1 MFEGYASFFTEY
13 HTIKVVKIQDWR
25 PRAFCIVFLFL
36 TAVIG
41 VWLVIFVNHGYC
53 EVHTLSLAEYKEA
66 TWWHKDDWEQKYGN
80 SSRTASYCHNK
91 SFDYYYDEEWQ
102 YMNNTCVW
110 DNLTAAVQR
119 EIMKEETHKLH
130 VKTSLGVSTIH
141 GSQSTSAFIPYVEEL
156 SFTHH
161 IKIIHKGK
169 LENTKF
175 QLEVQDSEGE
185 FRDHTDKLD
194 SANGTQITFRI
205 DELLSMIGT
214 GLDETNPNA
223 NTPQEIKDMPEEY
236 RNLSASYR
244 LTGIKIAL
252 TLETSNYKFLDSYF
266 DQYEYITKVK
276 LYSLQSVEVR
286 HEDAEG
292 WEFWNCGGYA
302 SLPTLAAQFY
312 EATKEQDFY
321 TCGID
326 VDLIVLDGSVCTTS
340 FYAIFQSLLQLTVLF
355 GIATF
360 FVDALFQFFSSP
372 FRIAKTTTDMN
383 EWEDYRQNHSIIEK
397 VDRDAFKRALARS
410 GIDLSPDYILEMEN
424 VLNECESPKMGLQDS
439 NDTNASSP
447 SGWKFEL
454 HCSKDDKLM
463 PPTVLKFPLN

>member
-1 MFEGYASFFTEY
+1 MFENYASFFTEY
-13 HTIKVVKIQDWR
+13 HTTKVVRIQDWR

-36 TAVIG
+36 TAIIG
-41 VWLVIFVNHGYC
+41 VWLVVFVKHGYC
-53 EVHTLSLAEYKEA
+53 EVHTLSPVEYKES
-66 TWWHKDDWEQKYGN
+66 TWWNKLDWEQKYAN
-80 SSRTASYCHNK
+80 SNGTASYCDNK
-91 SFDYYYDEEWQ
+91 SFDYYYDEDFQ

-110 DNLTAAVQR
+110 DNLTTAVQK
-119 EIMKEETHKLH
+119 EIMKHETHKLH

-141 GSQSTSAFIPYVEEL
+141 GSQITSAFIPYVEEL
-156 SFTHH
+156 SFAHH
-161 IKIIHKGK
+161 MKIIHKGK
-169 LENTKF
+169 METTRF

-194 SANGTQITFRI
+194 SVNGTQITFKI

-223 NTPQEIKDMPEEY
+223 NTPQEKEAMDKY
-236 RNLSASYR
+236 RNLNASYR
-244 LTGIKIAL
+244 LTGIKIAI

-266 DQYEYITKVK
+266 DQFEYITKVK
-276 LYSLQSVEVR
+276 VHNLQSIEVPT
-286 HEDAEG
+286 ENAEG
-292 WEFWNCGGYA
+292 WEFWNCGGYE
-302 SLPTLAAQFY
+302 SLPTLAAHIY
-312 EATKEQDFY
+312 EKTKEQDMY

-326 VDLIVLDGSVCTTS
+326 VDIIVLDGTVCTTS

-360 FVDALFQFFSSP
+360 FVDNLYQFFSRP

-383 EWEDYRQNHSIIEK
+383 EWEDFRQNHSIIER
-397 VDRDAFKRALARS
+397 VGREAFKRAFARS
-410 GIDLSPDYILEMEN
+410 GLDLSPDYILEIGGN
-424 VLNECESPKMGLQDS
+424 VLNECESPKMELQDS